1 MTLKAVSRFFLV
13 VAALA
18 MLATSACAANSA
30 ATESILTPEEKPVQ
44 IRGFSMQ
51 LNDPLGLPEYV
62 KAIDDMADM
71 GCTWINFAIAAR
83 QDNVKSDYVH
93 MDWRNLP
100 SMTDLETILKHAKKR
115 KIHTILMPIVL
126 LDHAGSKEWRGKIDP
141 PNWDNWF
148 FTYTVYMQLTA
159 GLAKRCDVDILSVG
173 SELLSTEDK
182 RANWITTIAAIRKV
196 FKGKLTYS
204 ANWDH
209 YWVPT
214 FWDQLDYIGMNNYNE
229 LCHEPGATV
238 PELVEAWQ
246 PIKKKILAFVAKE
259 HKPFLFTEVG
269 WHNLRNTIAEPWN
282 YVAEGPIDLNE
293 QLHAY
298 KSFVD
303 VWQNV
308 GTDQFMGALV
318 WEWRPGAKATDH
330 GTYSLQGSPAM
341 DVVKK
346 WMQGR

>member
-1 MTLKAVSRFFLV
+1 VDARKLICCFLLGLLTASV
-13 VAALA
+13 TALRA
-18 MLATSACAANSA
+18 GD
-30 ATESILTPEEKPVQ
+30 EPRIQV
-44 IRGFSMQ
+44 RGFSMQ
-51 LNDPLGLPEYV
+51 LNNPNGTPEYL

-71 GCTWINFAIAAR
+71 GCTWVNFCVAAR
-83 QDNVKSDYVH
+83 QDNVKSDTVH

-100 SMTDLETILKHAKKR
+100 LRTDLKTILKHAKKR
-115 KIHTILMPIVL
+115 QMHTILMPIVL
-126 LDHAGSKEWRGKIDP
+126 LDHASSKEWRGVISP

-148 FTYTVYMQLTA
+148 FFYTLYIKDMA
-159 GLAKRCDVDILSVG
+159 GLASECDVDIFCVG

-182 RANWITTIAAIRKV
+182 RASWLKTIAAVRHV
-196 FKGKLTYS
+196 YKGKLTYS

-209 YWVPT
+209 YQVPT

-229 LCHEPGATV
+229 LASDPGASV
-238 PELVEAWQ
+238 AELVEAWQ
-246 PIKKKILAFVAKE
+246 PIKKKILAFVAKQ

-269 WHNLRNTIAEPWN
+269 WHNLQNTVAEPWN
-282 YVAEGPIDLNE
+282 YVADGPIDLNE

-303 VWQNV
+303 VWQNI

-341 DVVKK
+341 DVVRK
-346 WMQGR
+346 WMAGAKPS